1 MIKNILILF
10 IILLFT
16 VPFTYILIMDIIDIT
31 NRFLEIFNKKIKPA
45 VVLVTKSFIN
55 M

>member
-16 VPFTYILIMDIIDIT
+16 VPFTYIIVMDIIDIS
-31 NRFLEIFNKKIKPA
+31 NRSLDIYKTKIKPA
-45 VVLVTKSFIN
+45 VILVTKSFLNI
-55 M
+55 